1 MSEGVGVFIGI
12 STPDY
17 SQVAQAHADISAY
30 SATGQHL
37 QSAVI

>member
-30 SATGQHL
+30 SATGQ
-37 QSAVI
+37 QRSANAI